1 MPSLKKYYCN
11 DKTERFRL
19 FVREKDWS
27 PNIFT
32 KATATIPTL
41 QIESASYQIKR
52 LIDNEIVIPFG
63 TSSTNHTIMSYD
75 SQGNYFD
82 LDLSMLESGYTYT
95 IGYTFYEDS
104 IGSYVEQPY
113 TFNLRVDKDEY

>member
-1 MPSLKKYYCN
+1 
-11 DKTERFRL
+11 
-19 FVREKDWS
+19 
-27 PNIFT
+27 
-32 KATATIPTL
+32 
-41 QIESASYQIKR
+41 
-52 LIDNEIVIPFG
+52 
-63 TSSTNHTIMSYD
+63 MSYD